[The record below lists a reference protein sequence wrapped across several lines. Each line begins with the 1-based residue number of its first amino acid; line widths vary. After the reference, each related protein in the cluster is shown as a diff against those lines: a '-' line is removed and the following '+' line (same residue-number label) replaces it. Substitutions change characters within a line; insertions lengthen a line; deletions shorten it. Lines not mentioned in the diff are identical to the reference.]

1 MYPPQTPCKSPCRCR
16 LELSGHYVNAV
27 QLHVHAA
34 DVLVRRGIWRGL
46 QIIQEAVG
54 HRCDTSTAIYTNSRE
69 LHQPGEKPQVSRSPR
84 ARPWPPSPPWPR
96 RPAGPGFLR
105 PRGVALAAG
114 ADQRNSPR
122 AQKARPGFPHTAV
135 TKKTVTGVPQV

>member
-96 RPAGPGFLR
+96 RPAGPRRSEEHTSEL
-105 PRGVALAAG
+105 
-114 ADQRNSPR
+114 QSPVHLVCR
-122 AQKARPGFPHTAV
+122 LLLEK
-135 TKKTVTGVPQV
+135 KKTPIYTFLINQITNKKIM